1 MKNIEIRRKYWFT
14 LLALLSLAILSARLS
29 TVYAQGTAFTYQG
42 QLDTASGPASG
53 TYNLTFTLY
62 TAGSGGVAVAG
73 PVTNNTVNITN
84 GMFTVMVDFG
94 PGTFIGETN
103 WLQMGVETN
112 GATSFTA
119 LTPRQQLTP
128 VPYAIFANT
137 ASNLLGTVPAGDFSG
152 VYSSPV
158 TLNNT
163 ANSFSGDGTGLV
175 NVNAS
180 FLGGLAATNFWQ
192 TTGNAG
198 TVPAVNFLGT
208 SDDEPLIFR
217 ANNQVGLQ
225 LEYASVSTYPIIGSQ
240 YGINLIGGFWGNS
253 VSAGVVGGTIAG
265 GGDAYRFGLNESGNS
280 PNLVTGSFG
289 TVGGGIGNSAGS
301 SATVPGG
308 EANVASGVYSFAA
321 GQEAQATNQGA
332 FVWADSQGATFTSSA
347 NDSFNVRAQGGA
359 NFVTGNAGVTVTTGA
374 GTVQLIS
381 ESSDIVPSMVI
392 SNNNG
397 YSGHLRFR
405 NYMEVWPNLPGTVA
419 GGVDIRNTNGT
430 ATIDLNGA
438 NGSVTCGSI
447 TITSGSDLAE
457 PFAIASADQPISA
470 GEVVVIDPA
479 HPGQLKLTDRPYD
492 ACVAGVVSGAN
503 GIHPGIQ
510 MHQQGL
516 LEGGKN
522 VALSGRVYV
531 QADTSNGA
539 IQPGDLLTTSST
551 PGRAMRVSDH
561 VRAQGAILG
570 KAMSALNEGRG
581 MVLVLVTLQ

>member
-1 MKNIEIRRKYWFT
+1 MKKIKIHSRHWFT
-14 LLALLSLAILSARLS
+14 LLALLSLAALNAGFS

-42 QLDTASGPASG
+42 QLTTASGPVNG
-53 TYNLTFTLY
+53 TYNLTFSLY
-62 TAGSGGVAVAG
+62 NVSSGGTAVAG
-73 PVTNNTVNITN
+73 PVAESAVNITN
-84 GMFTVMVDFG
+84 GMFTVLIDFG
-94 PGTFIGETN
+94 AAPFTGATN
-103 WLQMGVETN
+103 WLDIGVQTN
-112 GATSFTA
+112 GAGSFTT

-128 VPYAIFANT
+128 TPYAIFANT
-137 ASNLLGTVPAGDFSG
+137 ASNLLGTVPAGDLSG

-163 ANSFSGDGTGLV
+163 ANSFSGDGDGLV

-180 FLGGLAATNFWQ
+180 LLGGLGATNFWQ

-198 TVPAVNFLGT
+198 TAPAVNFLGT
-208 SDDEPLIFR
+208 SDNEPLVFR
-217 ANNQVGLQ
+217 ANNEVGLK
-225 LEYASVSTYPIIGSQ
+225 LEYASASTFPVVSSQ
-240 YGINLIGGFWGNS
+240 SGINLIGGYWGNS
-253 VSAGVVGGTIAG
+253 VSSGVVGGTVAG
-265 GGDAYRFGLNESGNS
+265 GGDAFRFGLNESGSS
-280 PNLVTGSFG
+280 PNVVTASFG
-289 TVGGGIGNSAGS
+289 TVGGGVGNTAGEV
-301 SATVPGG
+301 ATVPGG
-308 EANVASGVYSFAA
+308 EANVASGLYSFAA

-332 FVWADSQGATFTSSA
+332 FVWADSQSATFTSTA

-359 NFVTGNAGVTVTTGA
+359 NFVAGSAGMTVTTGA

-381 ESSDIVPSMVI
+381 ESSEIVPSMVI

-405 NYMEVWPNLPGTVA
+405 NYMEVWPNLLGTVA

-430 ATIDLNGA
+430 ATIVLNGA
-438 NGSVTCGSI
+438 NGNATCGSI
-447 TITSGSDLAE
+447 TITGGSDLAE
-457 PFAIASADQPISA
+457 PFAIASAGQPISA
-470 GEVVVIDPA
+470 GEVVVIDAA

-492 ACVAGVVSGAN
+492 ARVAGVVSGAN

-516 LEGGKN
+516 LEGGQN

-531 QADTSNGA
+531 QADASNGA
-539 IQPGDLLTTSST
+539 IQPGDLLTTSSI

-561 VRAQGAILG
+561 IRAQGAILG
-570 KAMSALNEGRG
+570 KAMSALNEGQG